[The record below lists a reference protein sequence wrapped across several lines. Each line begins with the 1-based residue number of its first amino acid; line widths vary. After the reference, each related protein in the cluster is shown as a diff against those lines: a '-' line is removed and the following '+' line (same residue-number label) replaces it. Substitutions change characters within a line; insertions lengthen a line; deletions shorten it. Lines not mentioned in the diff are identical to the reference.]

1 MPPRKRKST
10 TSSSRSRS
18 APELAPALVKRPRTR
33 LYKKQ
38 NPLHIDHL
46 SFPHII
52 DSILEYGGWAVQIK
66 FRATCKAFRYRVD
79 SQVAKHIVVRADE
92 RFAYST
98 SPNRRIISFHSP
110 EGPIRGFQAMKEQQL
125 LDIATSRRNKD
136 RWLRAIFQHVEVL
149 DIVMNVP
156 LPVRTVLGSLASA
169 PRLVRYVRRYHAP
182 NSELE
187 RSDFFTKVQAPTV
200 VLYPGMRLK
209 HNDAG
214 QHSPAFTRLDVPE
227 GPMQRLVIQHHFR
240 RYQSL
245 NHQRQYYVVSSKRQ
259 ALKEIVVLFSLPD
272 PDVNNQPINWDGHVM
287 QNRNSLFTMIC
298 GLALDQHPDTKL
310 TFVGLESIP
319 PCDFDFRPGTP
330 FETVKEHLALGVR
343 AKATRQTWYPLKPE
357 NVDAT
362 LNKIRYL
369 TLEEYRAEIGET
381 QFKAE
386 MDASPPP
393 PPASEQQVQVKK

>member
-10 TSSSRSRS
+10 SSSSPLRTASE
-18 APELAPALVKRPRTR
+18 PIPAPAKRPRTR

-38 NPLHIDHL
+38 NPLAIDHL
-46 SFPHII
+46 SIPHII
-52 DSILEYGGWAVQIK
+52 DAILEYGGWNVQLQ
-66 FRATCKAFRYRVD
+66 FRATCKDFRHRVD

-98 SPNRRIISFHSP
+98 SPNRRMISFHSP
-110 EGPIRGFQAMKEQQL
+110 NGPIQGFRDMKEQQL
-125 LDIATSRRNKD
+125 LDITTSRRGKD
-136 RWLRAIFQHVEVL
+136 RWLRTIFQHVEVL

-156 LPVRTVLGSLASA
+156 LPVRTVLGSLATR

-187 RSDFFTKVQAPTV
+187 RSDFFTKIQAPTV

-209 HNDAG
+209 YNDAG

-272 PDVNNQPINWDGHVM
+272 SDVNSQPINWDGHVT

-298 GLALDQHPDTKL
+298 GLALNQSPETEL

-319 PCDFDFRPGTP
+319 PGDFDFRPGTS
-330 FETVKEHLALGVR
+330 FETMKEHLTLGVR
-343 AKATRQTWYPLKPE
+343 AKATRQTWHPLKTE

-362 LNKIRYL
+362 LKKIRYL
-369 TLEEYRAEIGET
+369 TLDEYKAEIGET

-393 PPASEQQVQVKK
+393 PPEPERQVQPKK

>member
-10 TSSSRSRS
+10 SSSSRTRS
-18 APELAPALVKRPRTR
+18 APEPAAPAKRPRTR
-33 LYKKQ
+33 LYKKE
-38 NPLHIDHL
+38 NPLYIDHQ

-52 DSILEYGGWAVQIK
+52 DSILEYGGWVAQLK
-66 FRATCKAFRYRVD
+66 FRATCKTFRHRVD

-110 EGPIRGFQAMKEQQL
+110 DGPIKGFTDIREQQL
-125 LDIATSRRNKD
+125 LDIATSRRARD
-136 RWLRAIFQHVEVL
+136 RWLRTIFQHVEVL
-149 DIVMNVP
+149 DVVMNVP
-156 LPVRTVLGSLASA
+156 LPVRAVLGSLVTA

-187 RSDFFTKVQAPTV
+187 RSDFFTKIQAPTV
-200 VLYPGMRLK
+200 VLYPGMPLK

-214 QHSPAFTRLDVPE
+214 QHSPAFTRMDVPE
-227 GPMQRLVIQHHFR
+227 GPMERLVIQHHFR

-298 GLALDQHPDTKL
+298 GLALNYCPETKL

-319 PCDFDFRPGTP
+319 PGDFDFRPGTS
-330 FETVKEHLALGVR
+330 FETMKEHLALGVR
-343 AKATRQTWYPLKPE
+343 AKATRQTWHPLKPE

-362 LNKIRYL
+362 LDKIRYL
-369 TLEEYRAEIGET
+369 TLDEYKAEIGET

-393 PPASEQQVQVKK
+393 PPVPEKQVQVKK

>member
-10 TSSSRSRS
+10 SSSTRSQPARD
-18 APELAPALVKRPRTR
+18 PAPAKRPRTR

-38 NPLHIDHL
+38 NPLYIDHL

-52 DSILEYGGWAVQIK
+52 DAVLEYGGWAVQLK
-66 FRATCKAFRYRVD
+66 FRATCKHFRHRID

-110 EGPIRGFQAMKEQQL
+110 DGPIKGFADIREQQL
-125 LDIATSRRNKD
+125 LDVATSRRARD
-136 RWLRAIFQHVEVL
+136 RWLVTIFQHVEVL
-149 DIVMNVP
+149 DVVMNVP
-156 LPVRTVLGSLASA
+156 LPVRNVLGSLATA
-169 PRLVRYVRRYHAP
+169 PRLVRHVRRYHAP

-187 RSDFFTKVQAPTV
+187 RSDFFTKIQAPTV

-214 QHSPAFTRLDVPE
+214 QHSPAFTRMDIPE
-227 GPMQRLVIQHHFR
+227 GPMERLVIQHHFR

-259 ALKEIVVLFSLPD
+259 ALKEIVLLFSLPD

-298 GLALDQHPDTKL
+298 GLALGQCPETKL

-319 PCDFDFRPGTP
+319 PGDFDFRSDTP
-330 FETVKEHLALGVR
+330 FATVKEHLALGVR
-343 AKATRQTWYPLKPE
+343 AKATRQTWHPLTPE
-357 NVDAT
+357 DVSAT
-362 LNKIRYL
+362 LDRIRFL
-369 TLEEYRAEIGET
+369 TLDEYRAEVGEA
-381 QFKAE
+381 QFTAE

-393 PPASEQQVQVKK
+393 PPAPEQQVQVRK